1 MLFSVKIKYALFNS
15 RMSLLKKKV
24 QYSYKSNNSLGFSL
38 LKKTAPFFF
47 RFNPK
52 IVYTI
57 SIDRNN
63 SRYLNITRIIFSVF
77 LYLKKFRFLDI
88 LWTGKNIYAFQ

>member
-38 LKKTAPFFF
+38 LKKTAHF
-47 RFNPK
+47 
-52 IVYTI
+52 
-57 SIDRNN
+57 
-63 SRYLNITRIIFSVF
+63 
-77 LYLKKFRFLDI
+77 FLDLI
-88 LWTGKNIYAFQ
+88 QR